1 MQWAQPVTAGVSS
14 RKCRL
19 EALE

>member
-1 MQWAQPVTAGVSS
+1 MLVNPGVSS

-19 EALE
+19 ISVYLKR